1 MAEDNTGE
9 IGIKCFSMGQ
19 PTLFIFVLSNTNFT
33 EKIVGSSR
41 IQTQIIADH
50 LTTTTAPK

>member
-33 EKIVGSSR
+33 EKNVVFSR
-41 IQTQIIADH
+41 IQTQIIADQ
-50 LTTTTAPK
+50 LTTTTALK